1 MSTMWLPVAQEQ
13 RVDVLGELGVKT
25 REVWIALHGYGQL
38 VAYFQRHFRACVTEQ
53 RAFVFPQGQ
62 HKFYLNGVS
71 GRVGASWM
79 TKDEREKD
87 IENQRRYLSEV
98 MRFVRKQ
105 CPNAR
110 FHLVGFS
117 QGVATGM
124 RFLGYSPEAFTSV
137 LAWAGS
143 WPPDLDAKGLNAL
156 REVQFQ
162 GWFGDND
169 PFIGAEK
176 QREILE
182 WYRSEYEWV
191 PEVGYYEGGHAFD
204 KAILKSEIE
213 RLERL

>member
-13 RVDVLGELGVKT
+13 RVDVLGELGTKT

-38 VAYFQRHFRACVTEQ
+38 VAYFQRHFRTCVTEQ

-137 LAWAGS
+137 LAWAIYEGIMADIFDHLYAATRHF
-143 WPPDLDAKGLNAL
+143 DLAL
-156 REVQFQ
+156 FQKPTGADVRE
-162 GWFGDND
+162 
-169 PFIGAEK
+169 IGA
-176 QREILE
+176 
-182 WYRSEYEWV
+182 
-191 PEVGYYEGGHAFD
+191 
-204 KAILKSEIE
+204 
-213 RLERL
+213 

>member
-1 MSTMWLPVAQEQ
+1 MSTQWLPVAQDQ
-13 RVDVLGELGVKT
+13 RIDLLGELDAAT
-25 REVWIALHGYGQL
+25 RDVWIALHGYGQL
-38 VAYFQRHFRACVTEQ
+38 VAFFQRHFRSCVVEG

-87 IENQRRYLSEV
+87 IENQRKYLSEV
-98 MRFVRKQ
+98 MRWARGQ
-105 CPNAR
+105 CPQAR
-110 FHLVGFS
+110 FHLIGFS

-124 RFLGYSPEAFTSV
+124 RFLGYTPEPFHSL

-143 WPPDLDAKGLNAL
+143 WPPDLDSKSLDAL
-156 REVQFQ
+156 RKLQFQ
-162 GWFGDND
+162 GWFGSDD
-169 PFIGAEK
+169 AFIGTEK
-176 QREILE
+176 QREILQ
-182 WYRSEYEWV
+182 WYKEKYEWV